1 MPRPKKWRRVA
12 CVPKVKVFGPLDGS
26 DSGFVMM
33 DVEEFESIRLMDLE
47 GLDQTECA
55 EKMGVA
61 RTTFQRI
68 YKEAKKK
75 LADAVVNGKV
85 LKIEGG
91 NYTLHE
97 GERKSIENCRGCGRH
112 GYGNGHG
119 WK

>member
-12 CVPKVKVFGPLDGS
+12 CAPKVKIFGPFEDIHRK
-26 DSGFVMM
+26 DVIMM

-47 GLDQTECA
+47 GLDQATCA

-68 YKEAKKK
+68 YKDAKRK
-75 LADAVVNGKV
+75 LADAVVNGKI

-91 NYTLHE
+91 NYTLDE
-97 GERKSIENCRGCGRH
+97 ESQGIEHCKGHGRH
-112 GYGNGHG
+112 GHR